1 MNAMFPI
8 KITADKHMY
17 SSESLPLFTIYDDNL
32 FIRNDYDMLS
42 VGQRNYLI
50 QFFKKQGFQP
60 KTGKIMTNGDMFIH
74 FPRSQSNLAVSAYDK
89 KFLQPS
95 ANNLYC
101 VTPTQFAEVLFHLL
115 LNKEKSEVLNAIKAL
130 IDKCPYNIEWLRD
143 VSYRSDIE
151 QITID
156 TYSELTLYQKKV
168 VEEKFKRKKA
178 L

>member
-1 MNAMFPI
+1 MYFI
-8 KITADKHMY
+8 K
-17 SSESLPLFTIYDDNL
+17 SLPLVTIYDDNL

-42 VGQRNYLI
+42 AGQRNYLI
-50 QFFKKQGFQP
+50 QFFKKQGFQQ
-60 KTGKIMTNGDMFIH
+60 KTGRIMTNGDMLIH

-89 KFLQPS
+89 KFLQS
-95 ANNLYC
+95 RVNNLYC
-101 VTPTQFAEVLFHLL
+101 VTPTQFAEVLFHQL
-115 LNKEKSEVLNAIKAL
+115 LNKEKSEVLSAIKSL

-156 TYSELTLYQKKV
+156 TYSELTLYQKQV